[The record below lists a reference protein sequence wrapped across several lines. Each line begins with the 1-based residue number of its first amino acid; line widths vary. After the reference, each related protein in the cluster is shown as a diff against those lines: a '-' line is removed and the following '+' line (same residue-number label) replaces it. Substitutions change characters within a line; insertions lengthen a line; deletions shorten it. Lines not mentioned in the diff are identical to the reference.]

1 MERAC
6 RIRAGRTADI
16 DAIVEIEA
24 VSFSDPWSP
33 RMFRAH
39 LGELFLVAE
48 EDATPVGYL
57 VGMVVGPEAEIL
69 NVAVAPERRGQGIGR
84 ALVTAALGELGTR
97 DVRTVYLEVR
107 ISNAAAQRLYAGN
120 GFREM
125 GRRRGYY
132 DHPREDAMVMRC
144 DLGPR
149 VEPA

>member
-6 RIRAGRTADI
+6 RIRAARIPDI
-16 DAIVEIEA
+16 GAITDIEA
-24 VSFSDPWSP
+24 VSFPDPWSP
-33 RMFRAH
+33 SMFRAH

-48 EDATPVGYL
+48 DAGTLAGYL

-84 ALVTAALGELGTR
+84 ALVASALRELGIR

-107 ISNAAAQRLYAGN
+107 VSNAAAQRLYAGN
-120 GFREM
+120 GFREA

-132 DHPREDAMVMRC
+132 HDPHEDAMVMRC
-144 DLGPR
+144 DLGPG
-149 VEPA
+149 AGTA